1 MGSNARCFFSSRNV
15 FAPYLHVAYLTHA
28 FLAFLLFFEQ
38 LALARYV
45 AAVAFGRHVLAHGLH
60 CFAGYDLG
68 ADRGLYGDVE
78 LLARDQLLEFL
89 AHLAPEIIGMVG
101 IGQRRER
108 VDRLA
113 VEQDVQLD
121 ELRRLVARAV
131 VVERG
136 IAFRNAF
143 ELVVEVENDLREGHV
158 EIHLH
163 AILRDE
169 GLVLHHAALVDA

>member
-1 MGSNARCFFSSRNV
+1 
-15 FAPYLHVAYLTHA
+15 
-28 FLAFLLFFEQ
+28 
-38 LALARYV
+38 
-45 AAVAFGRHVLAHGLH
+45 
-60 CFAGYDLG
+60 
-68 ADRGLYGDVE
+68 
-78 LLARDQLLEFL
+78 
-89 AHLAPEIIGMVG
+89 MVG

-121 ELRRLVARAV
+121 KLRRLVARAV

-136 IAFRNAF
+136 IAFRNAL
-143 ELVVEVENDLREGHV
+143 ELVVEVENNLRKGHV
-158 EIHLH
+158 EIHLY

>member
-1 MGSNARCFFSSRNV
+1 
-15 FAPYLHVAYLTHA
+15 
-28 FLAFLLFFEQ
+28 
-38 LALARYV
+38 
-45 AAVAFGRHVLAHGLH
+45 
-60 CFAGYDLG
+60 
-68 ADRGLYGDVE
+68 
-78 LLARDQLLEFL
+78 
-89 AHLAPEIIGMVG
+89 MVG